1 MAEITRK
8 QQEQITEQGNPS
20 RPQGEAG
27 AEMLARMNESHAEV
41 TEWALSY
48 FDWRGDEQVLDIGC
62 GGGATLQRMSAH
74 IGAEGHLTGLDY
86 SEVSVAESRAFNA
99 AEIESG
105 HMDVLTGSVENLPFA
120 ADSFNKIT
128 TVESFYFWPDP
139 AENLKEVRRVLKA
152 GGTFL
157 LIADIYN
164 HEGLSPK
171 TKENIAKYEMF
182 NPTLTEYQQLFEQA
196 GFVEVQIHTQTGED
210 WVCVE
215 GRK

>member
-1 MAEITRK
+1 M
-8 QQEQITEQGNPS
+8 
-20 RPQGEAG
+20 
-27 AEMLARMNESHAEV
+27 
-41 TEWALSY
+41 
-48 FDWRGDEQVLDIGC
+48 
-62 GGGATLQRMSAH
+62 
-74 IGAEGHLTGLDY
+74 
-86 SEVSVAESRAFNA
+86 
-99 AEIESG
+99 
-105 HMDVLTGSVENLPFA
+105 
-120 ADSFNKIT
+120 
-128 TVESFYFWPDP
+128 
-139 AENLKEVRRVLKA
+139 LKA

>member
-1 MAEITRK
+1 
-8 QQEQITEQGNPS
+8 
-20 RPQGEAG
+20 
-27 AEMLARMNESHAEV
+27 
-41 TEWALSY
+41 
-48 FDWRGDEQVLDIGC
+48 
-62 GGGATLQRMSAH
+62 
-74 IGAEGHLTGLDY
+74 
-86 SEVSVAESRAFNA
+86 
-99 AEIESG
+99 
-105 HMDVLTGSVENLPFA
+105 MDVLTGSVENLPFA